1 LFYVL
6 IEDHLP
12 GGLEAL
18 NERLNS
24 ESRDIN
30 PEGEGRFYWQDL
42 GYNYKD
48 VRGDTV
54 TFFITETSGNKTLL
68 RYMARA
74 TRAGSFT
81 ALPTEV
87 YPMYDLATWGRSASA
102 EFSVNEFSSTNT
114 QGRSQ

>member
-12 GGLEAL
+12 GGLEAM

-30 PEGEGRFYWQDL
+30 PDGERIFYWNDL
-42 GYNYKD
+42 GYNFKD

-54 TFFITETSGNKTLL
+54 TFFITETSGEKTIF

-74 TRAGSFT
+74 TRTGNFT
-81 ALPTEV
+81 ALPAEV
-87 YPMYDLATWGRSASA
+87 YPMYDLAMWGRSASA
-102 EFSVNEFSSTNT
+102 AFTVSELGLTAK
-114 QGRSQ
+114 QAPSQ